1 MTVTSTAEP
10 GTTPSAK
17 VRVPLTG
24 DDLRQ
29 VYSRFPTG
37 VVAVCAEVDGAPLGL
52 AVSTF
57 VPVSLDP
64 PLVSICVRT
73 ESTTWPRLRRAPR
86 LGMSVLGA
94 HHEHVARALAGPV
107 EHRFRDV
114 DTELRDGAALFVTG
128 APLALGVR
136 VVDDVVAGD
145 HLIAVCR
152 VNEVLVDDGHSP
164 LVFHRSALHPLP
176 AA

>member
-1 MTVTSTAEP
+1 MST
-10 GTTPSAK
+10 K

-29 VYSRFPTG
+29 VYGRFPTG
-37 VVAVCAEVDGAPLGL
+37 VVAVCAEVDGAPAGI

-73 ESTTWPRLRRAPR
+73 ASTTWPLLRRAPR
-86 LGMSVLGA
+86 LGISVLGA
-94 HHEHVARALAGPV
+94 DHEGVARALAGPA

-114 DTELRDGAALFVTG
+114 VTEARDGAALFVAG
-128 APLALGVR
+128 SPLALSVG

-152 VNEVLVDDGHSP
+152 VNEVLVDDGRHP
-164 LVFHRSALHPLP
+164 LVFHRSALRPLT

>member
-1 MTVTSTAEP
+1 VTAP
-10 GTTPSAK
+10 
-17 VRVPLTG
+17 VRVPLTA
-24 DDLRQ
+24 DDLRE
-29 VYSRFPTG
+29 VYGRFPSG
-37 VVAVCAEVDGAPLGL
+37 VVAVCAEVDGAPVGL

-73 ESTTWPRLRRAPR
+73 ASTTWPALRRAPR

-94 HHEHVARALAGPV
+94 HHEDVARALAGPA

-114 DTELRDGAALFVTG
+114 ATQRRDGGALFVGG
-128 APLALGVR
+128 APLALGVG

-152 VNEVLVDDGHSP
+152 VNEVLVDDQHSP
-164 LVFHRSALHPLP
+164 LVFHRSALRPL
-176 AA
+176 AAA

>member
-1 MTVTSTAEP
+1 MTAAE
-10 GTTPSAK
+10 K
-17 VRVPLTG
+17 VRVPLTE

-29 VYSRFPTG
+29 VYGRFPTG
-37 VVAVCAEVDGAPLGL
+37 VVAVCAEVDGAPVGI

-73 ESTTWPRLRRAPR
+73 ASTTWPLLRRAPR
-86 LGMSVLGA
+86 LGISVLGE
-94 HHEHVARALAGPV
+94 HHEGVARALAGPA

-114 DTELRDGAALFVTG
+114 ATERRDGGALFVTEV
-128 APLALGVR
+128 PLSLRVGVI
-136 VVDDVVAGD
+136 DDVVAGD

-152 VNEVLVDDGHSP
+152 VDEVLVDDGHGP
-164 LVFHRSALHPLP
+164 LVFHRSALHPL
-176 AA
+176 AAA

>member
-1 MTVTSTAEP
+1 MTTAE
-10 GTTPSAK
+10 K

-29 VYSRFPTG
+29 VYGRFPTG
-37 VVAVCAEVDGAPLGL
+37 VVAVCAEVDGAPVGI

-73 ESTTWPRLRRAPR
+73 GSTTWPLLRRAPR
-86 LGMSVLGA
+86 LGISVLGA
-94 HHEHVARALAGPV
+94 HHEGVARALAGPA

-114 DTELRDGAALFVTG
+114 ATERRDAGALFVTE
-128 APLALGVR
+128 APLSLCVGVI
-136 VVDDVVAGD
+136 DDVVAGD

-152 VNEVLVDDGHSP
+152 VDEVLVDDGHGP
-164 LVFHRSALHPLP
+164 LVFHRSVLHPL
-176 AA
+176 ATT

>member
-1 MTVTSTAEP
+1 VTVTTAP
-10 GTTPSAK
+10 AK
-17 VRVPLTG
+17 VRVPLAEN
-24 DDLRQ
+24 DLRQ
-29 VYSRFPTG
+29 VYGLFPSG
-37 VVAVCAEVDGAPLGL
+37 VVAVCAEVDGVPVGL

-73 ESTTWPRLRRAPR
+73 ASATWPALRRAPR
-86 LGMSVLGA
+86 LGISVLGA
-94 HHEHVARALAGPV
+94 HHEGVARALAGPA

-114 DTELRDGAALFVTG
+114 EVERRDGDALFVSG
-128 APLALGVR
+128 APLALSVG

-152 VNEVLVDDGHSP
+152 VNEVLVDDAHGP
-164 LVFHRSALHPLP
+164 LVFHRSALRPL
-176 AA
+176 AAA

>member
-1 MTVTSTAEP
+1 MTTAE
-10 GTTPSAK
+10 K
-17 VRVPLTG
+17 VRVPLAS

-29 VYSRFPTG
+29 VYGRFPTG
-37 VVAVCAEVDGAPLGL
+37 VVAVCAEVDGAPAGL

-73 ESTTWPRLRRAPR
+73 GSTTWPVLRRAPR
-86 LGMSVLGA
+86 LGISVLGA
-94 HHEHVARALAGPV
+94 HHESVARALAGPA
-107 EHRFRDV
+107 EQRFRDV
-114 DTELRDGAALFVTG
+114 ATEVRDGAALLVTE
-128 APLALGVR
+128 APMALTVS

-145 HLIAVCR
+145 HLIVVCR

-164 LVFHRSALHPLP
+164 LVFHRSALRPL
-176 AA
+176 AAA

>member
-1 MTVTSTAEP
+1 VTITRATGN
-10 GTTPSAK
+10 GTTPSTQ
-17 VRVPLTG
+17 VRVPLTP

-29 VYSRFPTG
+29 VYGRFPTG
-37 VVAVCAEVDGAPLGL
+37 VVAVCAEVDGAPVGL

-73 ESTTWPRLRRAPR
+73 ESTTWPLLRRAPR

-94 HHEHVARALAGPV
+94 HHEGVARALAGPV

-114 DTELRDGAALFVTG
+114 DVDVRDGAALFVTG
-128 APLALGVR
+128 ASLAFSVG

-152 VNEVLVDDGHSP
+152 VNEVLVDDTQTP
-164 LVFHRSALHPLP
+164 LVFHRSALRPLV